1 MPDTGNAKDCLE
13 LPPTNFSIFT
23 LKNVTWRTYL
33 ISVFY
38 FVLFAMYRA
47 CFTHLISSN
56 LSCNLCLWYYD
67 KLVHFD
73 KYRQNLWEYRLRVV
87 PHFSSGV
94 EERAKRGHAWK
105 FTSREKR
112 RHAAGRGKK
121 KSFLIFLSPRRVSP
135 FLAWGYFHS
144 RSRFARSTIPEEKWG
159 TTVVHWEYS

>member
-1 MPDTGNAKDCLE
+1 M
-13 LPPTNFSIFT
+13 
-23 LKNVTWRTYL
+23 

-73 KYRQNLWEYRLRVV
+73 KEINADVYRQNLWEYRLRVV

-94 EERAKRGHAWK
+94 EERAKRGHA
-105 FTSREKR
+105 
-112 RHAAGRGKK
+112 
-121 KSFLIFLSPRRVSP
+121 
-135 FLAWGYFHS
+135 
-144 RSRFARSTIPEEKWG
+144 
-159 TTVVHWEYS
+159 